1 MRLPKFEYYAPK
13 TLEAAL
19 DVLMKK
25 GEGAHV
31 LAGGTD
37 LIVKMTLGRLKPKGV
52 IELHGIEGLNG
63 IRFHEKEGLII
74 GATARIAQ
82 VAAHPDVVSHYPALA
97 FAAQVMANVQVRN
110 MGTIAGNLCNAAPS
124 AENAPPL
131 MALGAEVRLA
141 SLRGERRLPLDDF
154 FRGPGL
160 TAIEPGE
167 IMTSIHVPPPPPKSG
182 NSYKRISARCG
193 VDIAAVCVGA
203 AATFNGGACTKV
215 RIVLGAVAPV
225 PMRATG
231 AESLMQ
237 GRKWT
242 PELVE
247 EAAQEAA
254 AEAKPIS
261 DVRASAEYRKQM
273 VAVLTGRALEEAHER
288 AGERWKPRQEE
299 PRYMRMT

>member
-13 TLEAAL
+13 SLEAAMK
-19 DVLMKK
+19 VLAEE
-25 GEGAHV
+25 GEGARV

-37 LIVKMTLGRLKPKGV
+37 LIVKMTLGRLKPKAI
-52 IELHGIEGLNG
+52 IELQGIAGLNG
-63 IRFHEKEGLII
+63 INFCENEGLTI

-82 VAAHPDVVSHYPALA
+82 VATHADVQRHYPALA
-97 FAAQVMANVQVRN
+97 LAAQVMANVQVRN

-131 MALGAEVRLA
+131 MALAAEVSLA
-141 SLRGERRLPLDDF
+141 SLKGERRLPLDDF

-167 IMTSIHVPPPPPKSG
+167 IMTAIHIPPPPPRSG

-193 VDIAAVCVGA
+193 VDIAAVCVGVM
-203 AATFNGGACTKV
+203 ATFDGNACTGA

-225 PMRATG
+225 PMHAVR
-231 AESLMQ
+231 AESLVQ
-237 GRKWT
+237 GREWT
-242 PELVE
+242 AELIE
-247 EAAQEAA
+247 EAAREAS

-261 DVRASAEYRKQM
+261 DVRATATYRKTM
-273 VAVLTGRALEEAHER
+273 VAVLTARALEQAYER
-288 AGERWKPRQEE
+288 AAKSRLDVKEGS
-299 PRYMRMT
+299 